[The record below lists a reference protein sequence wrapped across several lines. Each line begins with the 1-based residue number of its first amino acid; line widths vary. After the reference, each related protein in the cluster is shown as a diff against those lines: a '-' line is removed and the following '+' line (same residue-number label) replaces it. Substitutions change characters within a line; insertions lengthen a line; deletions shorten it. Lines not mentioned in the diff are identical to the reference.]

1 MENGLIWMADRIAS
15 LPNPRDDASLS
26 DEVIVKRVIGGEVGL
41 FELIMR
47 RYNQRLYRA
56 ARAFIRDEAEAEDI
70 IQQAYLN
77 AYAHLEQFAG
87 RASFATWLITIAINE
102 ARRRAVQRGRYEMEG
117 AIGETERDGRQSL
130 KTAVSMEHEA
140 SVREMVKVL
149 EGAIDALP
157 EHLRPVFMLRDI
169 EQLSVAETALALDL
183 REATVKTRLH
193 RARRFLRRALL
204 AHFGEEALHVFEFGR
219 SRCDRV
225 VANVLDRISS
235 LPQRHPELLEGPGCG
250 SPRR

>member
-1 MENGLIWMADRIAS
+1 MENGSIWNADRIDC
-15 LPNPRDDASLS
+15 LPNRLDDALLS
-26 DEVIVKRVIGGEVGL
+26 DEAIVERVIGGDAGL

-56 ARAFIRDEAEAEDI
+56 ARAFVKDEAEAEDV

-102 ARRRAVQRGRYEMEG
+102 ARRRAVQHARYETPG
-117 AIGETERDGRQSL
+117 AIGDAERDGPQSFE
-130 KTAVSMEHEA
+130 TAASMEHEA
-140 SVREMVKVL
+140 CVREMVKVL

-169 EQLSVAETALALDL
+169 EQLNVTETARALDL

-193 RARRFLRRALL
+193 RARRFLRL
-204 AHFGEEALHVFEFGR
+204 
-219 SRCDRV
+219 
-225 VANVLDRISS
+225 S
-235 LPQRHPELLEGPGCG
+235 LIHI
-250 SPRR
+250 